1 MARCIERKNRRDGNF
16 EFEQLVLIE
25 LIQKSSKLVLWCKL
39 QGDKRAKFNSVRKL
53 EHLLLKAAAG
63 DTRCL

>member
-1 MARCIERKNRRDGNF
+1 MARRIARKNRRDGEF

-25 LIQKSSKLVLWCKL
+25 LIQKSSKLVIWCKL
-39 QGDKRAKFNSVRKL
+39 QVDKRAKFNSVRNL

-63 DTRCL
+63 DT